1 MKESVEAA
9 HSLVR
14 SRAKELGIKRK
25 VFDELDVHIHVPAG
39 AVPKDGPSAGIAMFT
54 ALASIFTNRP
64 VRHEVAMT
72 GEVTLR
78 GLVLPI
84 GGLKE
89 KSIAALRA
97 GVEKVLIPAGNAKDV
112 PELPEE
118 VRQRIEIVPVS
129 SVDDVIKHA
138 LEAPSK

>member
-1 MKESVEAA
+1 MRVLFLS
-9 HSLVR
+9 SLD
-14 SRAKELGIKRK
+14 
-25 VFDELDVHIHVPAG
+25 F
-39 AVPKDGPSAGIAMFT
+39 
-54 ALASIFTNRP
+54 
-64 VRHEVAMT
+64 
-72 GEVTLR
+72 
-78 GLVLPI
+78 
-84 GGLKE
+84 KE